1 MEQDKTLGEEI
12 RQEEQQEQDIPAV
25 TFDEFE
31 IPSDHVVYG
40 MAALGYPADAPKKEI
55 HKIGEIRIIK

>member
-31 IPSDHVVYG
+31 IPSYERMERSCSG
-40 MAALGYPADAPKKEI
+40 
-55 HKIGEIRIIK
+55 IIKGKTF

>member
-31 IPSDHVVYG
+31 IPSYEEWKEAVV
-40 MAALGYPADAPKKEI
+40 ALLKGKPLKKVCLLKLMKVL
-55 HKIGEIRIIK
+55 H

>member
-31 IPSDHVVYG
+31 IPSYEEWKEAVV
-40 MAALGYPADAPKKEI
+40 ALLKENLLKKVCLLKLMKVL
-55 HKIGEIRIIK
+55 H

>member
-31 IPSDHVVYG
+31 IPSYEEWKEAVV
-40 MAALGYPADAPKKEI
+40 ALLKGKPFEKMYVY
-55 HKIGEIRIIK
+55 